1 MPPSPGAGGAEP
13 RPRGNRVCPL
23 SSARCKVFRGRSL
36 LVARRAEGFGSCG
49 GEAFS
54 RVFATA
60 GDEGFL
66 QGEMGKKKLLFLSAY
81 EISMC

>member
-1 MPPSPGAGGAEP
+1 M
-13 RPRGNRVCPL
+13 
-23 SSARCKVFRGRSL
+23 
-36 LVARRAEGFGSCG
+36 
-49 GEAFS
+49 
-54 RVFATA
+54 FATA